1 MMRLGFF
8 LTGKGLRSRKLMLLA
23 VAGFVLAA
31 ATGQAH
37 AEDAL
42 IVEGGLTAIYQAAS
56 DDRARPEA
64 SASGDLEISQTF
76 GSWILGTHLEGS
88 TTPRVNGVNALVP
101 GANNDSGSALNS
113 RDHGRL
119 QVSEL
124 YAGYEIEAF
133 SATFGLLDAKGFL
146 DGSHVANDEAGQF
159 LNHSLVNNPSIE
171 FPDYML
177 AGVVSLAGEGWRPSV
192 TLLGGGS
199 NGLAD
204 NPSHSYTELAQ
215 LGASGKG
222 VFAAA
227 ELGWDVAA
235 LGKEGAVRTGVWT
248 NTADHT
254 RLDATASGKANAGLY
269 GVVDGTVAS
278 FAWNMRAGVADKT
291 VSPVAWFVGAAVE
304 HPVAEKLTAGLGLTH
319 MAASDDLGAGFGD
332 STQAEAYLRYDVID
346 HLHLTPGIQYVTNP
360 GFDDTGSLVDDHV
373 WVFGLRL
380 GYDL

>member
-1 MMRLGFF
+1 MRM
-8 LTGKGLRSRKLMLLA
+8 KSYA
-23 VAGFVLAA
+23 PVAMHIGNRVALAA
-31 ATGQAH
+31 
-37 AEDAL
+37 L
-42 IVEGGLTAIYQAAS
+42 IGMGIGASSPAFAGDELTIEGGLTGVYQAAS

-64 SASGDLEISQTF
+64 SLSGDLEISQSL
-76 GSWILGTHLEGS
+76 GNWVLGTHLEGS
-88 TTPRVNGVNALVP
+88 TTPRFNGVGSLVP

-124 YAGYEIEAF
+124 YVGYSVDDF

-177 AGVVSLAGEGWRPSV
+177 AGVVTLAGEGWRPAV

-204 NPSHSYTELAQ
+204 NPSRSYTELAQ
-215 LGASGKG
+215 LGAAGKG

-227 ELGWDVAA
+227 ELGWDIEA
-235 LGKEGAVRTGVWT
+235 LGKDGALRAGIWT

-254 RLDATASGKANAGLY
+254 RLDGTESGQANTGVY

-278 FAWNMRAGVADKT
+278 FAWNIRAGVADDT
-291 VSPVAWFVGAAVE
+291 VSPVAWFAGAAVE
-304 HPVAEKLTAGLGLTH
+304 HPVAEKLTAGLGVTH
-319 MAASDDLGAGFGD
+319 MAASDDLGVGFDD
-332 STQAEAYLRYDVID
+332 SDEAEAYLRYDVVE
-346 HLHLTPGIQYVTNP
+346 HVHVTPGIQYVTNP
-360 GFDDTGSLVDDHV
+360 GLDDTGGVIDDHV
-373 WVFGLRL
+373 WVFGVRL